1 MSEKVFLISPEAPP
15 HQFGAAGEKRAI
27 KTTGKGIR
35 LGTLDNTKGNADHLL
50 AFVVENIRKV
60 MLVESVVALLRPLE
74 IAVLA
79 KGVENE
85 AAIAVL
91 ETCGVSGVQGY
102 AASRPARL
110 AV

>member
-50 AFVVENIRKV
+50 AFVVENIRK
-60 MLVESVVALLRPLE
+60 MMPVESVVALRKNNPSTPAPKNVLDKLE
-74 IAVLA
+74 A
-79 KGVENE
+79 E
-85 AAIAVL
+85 ADFVISAMAD
-91 ETCGVSGVQGY
+91 
-102 AASRPARL
+102 
-110 AV
+110 

>member
-60 MLVESVVALLRPLE
+60 MLVESVVALRKNNPSTPAPKNVLDKLE
-74 IAVLA
+74 A
-79 KGVENE
+79 E
-85 AAIAVL
+85 ADFLISAMAD
-91 ETCGVSGVQGY
+91 
-102 AASRPARL
+102 
-110 AV
+110 

>member
-60 MLVESVVALLRPLE
+60 MLVESVVALRKNTPSTPAPKNVLDKLE
-74 IAVLA
+74 A
-79 KGVENE
+79 E
-85 AAIAVL
+85 ADFVISAMAD
-91 ETCGVSGVQGY
+91 
-102 AASRPARL
+102 
-110 AV
+110 

>member
-60 MLVESVVALLRPLE
+60 MLVESVVALRKNNPSTPAPKNVLDKLE
-74 IAVLA
+74 A
-79 KGVENE
+79 E
-85 AAIAVL
+85 ADFVISAMAD
-91 ETCGVSGVQGY
+91 
-102 AASRPARL
+102 
-110 AV
+110 

>member
-1 MSEKVFLISPEAPP
+1 MSDTVFLISPEAPP

-60 MLVESVVALLRPLE
+60 MLVESVVALRKNNPSTPAPKNVLDKLE
-74 IAVLA
+74 A
-79 KGVENE
+79 E
-85 AAIAVL
+85 ADFVISAMAD
-91 ETCGVSGVQGY
+91 
-102 AASRPARL
+102 
-110 AV
+110 